1 MTPYTTLP
9 TLLTL
14 LIRTFRRG
22 LLAAPLA
29 LAFAWLVSHSVAQAQ
44 AWPDRP
50 IKIIVGYPAGGT
62 GDAIAR
68 MIGTNW
74 AEAFGQPVVV
84 ENRPGA
90 GATIAAA
97 AVARSPADGYT
108 VLLSTSSDATI
119 SPLRMGDKAQYAP
132 RDLLPVSLLVL
143 VPSAL
148 TVPAKSTFK
157 TPGELI
163 RYAKANPGKLT
174 YASFGNG
181 SSAHVAAEMFKN
193 MTGIEAIHVPY
204 KGSPDA
210 VMALMAGDIDFF
222 FDTLTSAS
230 PQAKAGKSKILA
242 VTTASRVPL
251 SPEIPTMQE
260 EGVKEFLSGSFIGV
274 SVPAGT
280 PAAIVEKLQN
290 QTMKMARLPTVRQKL
305 SDMGMVIQGT
315 SSADYRAFITDE
327 TSRIEKLVK
336 DGKLSLQ

>member
-1 MTPYTTLP
+1 
-9 TLLTL
+9 
-14 LIRTFRRG
+14 
-22 LLAAPLA
+22 
-29 LAFAWLVSHSVAQAQ
+29 
-44 AWPDRP
+44 
-50 IKIIVGYPAGGT
+50 
-62 GDAIAR
+62 
-68 MIGTNW
+68 
-74 AEAFGQPVVV
+74 
-84 ENRPGA
+84 
-90 GATIAAA
+90 
-97 AVARSPADGYT
+97 
-108 VLLSTSSDATI
+108 
-119 SPLRMGDKAQYAP
+119 
-132 RDLLPVSLLVL
+132 
-143 VPSAL
+143 
-148 TVPAKSTFK
+148 
-157 TPGELI
+157 
-163 RYAKANPGKLT
+163 
-174 YASFGNG
+174 
-181 SSAHVAAEMFKN
+181 MFKS

-280 PAAIVEKLQN
+280 PAPIVEKLQN
-290 QTMKMARLPTVRQKL
+290 QTMKMARLPAVRQKL